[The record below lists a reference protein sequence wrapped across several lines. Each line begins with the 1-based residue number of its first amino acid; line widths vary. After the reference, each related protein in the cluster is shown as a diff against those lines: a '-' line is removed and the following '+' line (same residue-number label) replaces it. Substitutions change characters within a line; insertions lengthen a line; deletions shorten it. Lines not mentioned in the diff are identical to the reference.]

1 MKAARGSIL
10 RAVEQ
15 PDPAVR
21 FYLFHGPDDAGSRA
35 LAERLGKA
43 LGADK
48 FAVAA
53 SAVKADPALLAADA
67 GAISLFGGARLILV
81 DPAGDEIVEAVE
93 ALLDAPAVESPV
105 VAIAGALRKTN
116 ALLKLAEAHRTALA
130 FASYAPEG
138 RDADRMVIDAGRA
151 EGLRIEPGL
160 AARIAAACNANA
172 AILAFEL
179 AKFALYL
186 DAAPDRPR
194 ELTHDVVD
202 LLGAD
207 SGEGDMMRLGDLA
220 LAGRGGELFEELDR
234 VALANNEAIPVVRAL
249 QRRLLQ
255 LAGLRARVEQGQ
267 SVDAVMTSMGKA
279 LFWKDKGLMQ
289 HLLSSWSAERLA
301 QMLERASVLEKAII
315 FSDVP
320 PVAALEEEL
329 VTIARAAHQRRP

>member
-1 MKAARGSIL
+1 VKATRGSIL
-10 RAVEQ
+10 RSVEQ
-15 PDPAVR
+15 PDRTVR
-21 FYLFHGPDDAGSRA
+21 FYLLYGPDDAGSRA
-35 LAERLGKA
+35 LAERLGKG

-53 SAVKADPALLAADA
+53 GAIKADPALLAAEA
-67 GAISLFGGARLILV
+67 GAISLFGGARLIWV
-81 DPAGDEIVEAVE
+81 DPAGDEILEGFE
-93 ALLDAPAVESPV
+93 ALLAAPAVESPV

-116 ALLKLAEAHRTALA
+116 ALLKLAEAHGAALA
-130 FASYAPEG
+130 HASYAPEG

-151 EGLRIEPGL
+151 EGLRIAPDL
-160 AARIAAACNANA
+160 ATRIAAACNANA

-179 AKFALYL
+179 GKFAHYL
-186 DAAPDRPR
+186 DAAPDRPQ
-194 ELTHDVVD
+194 ELTHDIVD

-234 VALANNEAIPVVRAL
+234 VALGNSEAIPVVRAL

-255 LAGLRARVEQGQ
+255 LAGLRAKVEQGQ
-267 SVDAVMTSMGKA
+267 SVDAVMTSMGKS

-289 HLLSSWSAERLA
+289 QLLSSWSAERLA
-301 QMLERASVLEKAII
+301 QMLERASALEKAII
-315 FSDVP
+315 FSDEP

-329 VTIARAAHQRRP
+329 VTIARAAQRRR

>member
-1 MKAARGSIL
+1 MKATRGSIL
-10 RAVEQ
+10 RSVEQ
-15 PDPAVR
+15 PDPAIR
-21 FYLFHGPDDAGSRA
+21 FYLLYGPDDAGSRA
-35 LAERLGKA
+35 LGERLGKA

-48 FAVAA
+48 LTVTAGAI
-53 SAVKADPALLAADA
+53 KADPALLAAEA
-67 GAISLFGGARLILV
+67 GAISLFGGARLIWV
-81 DPAGDEIVEAVE
+81 DPAGDEILEGVE

-105 VAIAGALRKTN
+105 VAVAGALRKTN
-116 ALLKLAEAHRTALA
+116 TLLKLAESHGAALA
-130 FASYAPEG
+130 SASYAPEG
-138 RDADRMVIDAGRA
+138 RDADRLVIEAGRA

-186 DAAPDRPR
+186 DAAPDRPM
-194 ELTHDVVD
+194 ELSHDVVD

-234 VALANNEAIPVVRAL
+234 VALASNEAIPVVRAL

-255 LAGLRARVEQGQ
+255 LAGLRAKVEQGQ

-289 HLLSSWSAERLA
+289 QLLSSWSADRLA
-301 QMLERASVLEKAII
+301 QMLERASALEKAII
-315 FSDVP
+315 FSDEP

-329 VTIARAAHQRRP
+329 VTIARAAQRRR

>member
-1 MKAARGSIL
+1 MI
-10 RAVEQ
+10 E
-15 PDPAVR
+15 
-21 FYLFHGPDDAGSRA
+21 
-35 LAERLGKA
+35 
-43 LGADK
+43 
-48 FAVAA
+48 
-53 SAVKADPALLAADA
+53 
-67 GAISLFGGARLILV
+67 
-81 DPAGDEIVEAVE
+81 
-93 ALLDAPAVESPV
+93 
-105 VAIAGALRKTN
+105 
-116 ALLKLAEAHRTALA
+116 
-130 FASYAPEG
+130 
-138 RDADRMVIDAGRA
+138 AGRA

-186 DAAPDRPR
+186 DAAPDRPK
-194 ELTHDVVD
+194 ELTHDIVD

-220 LAGRGGELFEELDR
+220 LAGRGGELFDELDR
-234 VALANNEAIPVVRAL
+234 VALASNEAIPVVRAL

-289 HLLSSWSAERLA
+289 QLLSSWSAERLA
-301 QMLERASVLEKAII
+301 QMLERASALEKAII
-315 FSDVP
+315 FSDEP

-329 VTIARAAHQRRP
+329 VTIARAAQRRR

>member
-1 MKAARGSIL
+1 VKATRGSIL
-10 RAVEQ
+10 RSVEQ
-15 PDPAVR
+15 PDRAVR
-21 FYLFHGPDDAGSRA
+21 FYLFYGPDDAGSRA
-35 LAERLGKA
+35 LAERLGKG

-53 SAVKADPALLAADA
+53 GAIKADPALLAAEA
-67 GAISLFGGARLILV
+67 GAISLFGGARLIWV
-81 DPAGDEIVEAVE
+81 DPAGDEILEGFE
-93 ALLDAPAVESPV
+93 ALLAAPAVESPV

-116 ALLKLAEAHRTALA
+116 DLLKLAEAHGAALA
-130 FASYAPEG
+130 HASYAPEG

-151 EGLRIEPGL
+151 EGLRIAPDL
-160 AARIAAACNANA
+160 ATRIAAACNANA

-179 AKFALYL
+179 GKFALYL
-186 DAAPDRPR
+186 DAAPDRPQ
-194 ELTHDVVD
+194 ELTHDIVD

-234 VALANNEAIPVVRAL
+234 VALGNSEAIPVVRAL

-255 LAGLRARVEQGQ
+255 LAGLRAKVEQGR
-267 SVDAVMTSMGKA
+267 SVDAVMTSMGKS

-289 HLLSSWSAERLA
+289 QLLSSWSAERLA
-301 QMLERASVLEKAII
+301 QMLERASALEKAII
-315 FSDVP
+315 FSDEP

-329 VTIARAAHQRRP
+329 VTIARAAQRRR